1 MRIGATRSAHQ
12 SAPPNE
18 RGSVMVEY
26 AVLLTVVA
34 VGIAFATVALGVPL
48 MSMYLSQR
56 TWLLLPYP

>member
-1 MRIGATRSAHQ
+1 MPIAATNLAE
-12 SAPPNE
+12 PPITESE

-34 VGIAFATVALGVPL
+34 MAVAFATVALGIPL
-48 MSMYLSQR
+48 TSMYFSQR